1 MIVQVTD
8 FTGKYELHTGMYA
21 QGNIQAYIDKYEVRY
36 LRQLLGVELCN
47 DFIADLNIQ
56 NVPKSPNFLD
66 IYNPFAY
73 DSGYNFYLFNG
84 LYEGTGQLLSD
95 GIKEMLLGFIY
106 FEYAKDLVNQMT
118 PFGNVKPKSENSD
131 VANTLFSMMYARY
144 NEAITTYRAIQ
155 HYVMMNNPKLGQ
167 LIGFFNAGIGTGYV
181 DGVYDLL
188 GGTGSGAKVFVL
200 AKGIGAANIITLVNG
215 GSNYVDGTYSV
226 TGGTGGGLQVEITT
240 LAGVVVSVAVDSQ
253 NEGLGYTNGDLITIN
268 SGDANATFTIDAVFN
283 GEIYF
288 YGQVIEQGFGYSI
301 NDVLTLDGGNLDAQ
315 INVDYVG
322 IGEYRKFK
330 GIKKSTAYWL

>member
-155 HYVMMNNPKLGQ
+155 HYVRMNNPVSGQ
-167 LIGFFNAGIGTGYV
+167 LLTYTGTGQVGTGYTA
-181 DGVYDLL
+181 GVVDLL
-188 GGTGSGAKVFVL
+188 GGTGSGGKLTITAKEV
-200 AKGIGAANIITLVNG
+200 GAARTITLTNG
-215 GSNYVDGTYSV
+215 GSGYLNGQYGVI
-226 TGGTGGGLQVEITT
+226 GGTGFNLFVNITAV
-240 LAGVVVSVAVDSQ
+240 LGSVVTVTIDNQ
-253 NEGLGYTNGDLITIN
+253 LEGAGYTIGDVLTID
-268 SGDANATFTIDAVFN
+268 SGNQDATFTIDDVW
-283 GEIYF
+283 I
-288 YGQVIEQGFGYSI
+288 GQVFTSTLNQSGTGYSVGDI
-301 NDVLTLDGGNLDAQ
+301 LTMDGGNQDSL
-315 INVDYVG
+315 IEVLTVG
-322 IGEYRKFK
+322 GGDYRKFK

>member
-56 NVPKSPNFLD
+56 SIPRSANFLD

-84 LYEGTGQLLSD
+84 IYEGTGQLLSD

-155 HYVMMNNPKLGQ
+155 HYVMMNNPIGGEIISIVNQ
-167 LIGFFNAGIGTGYV
+167 LQAGLNYTTGAYP
-181 DGVYDLL
+181 LL
-188 GGTGSGAKVFVL
+188 GGTGSGATVNVI
-200 AKGIGAANIITLVNG
+200 AKEIGAARTISLIG
-215 GSNYVDGTYSV
+215 
-226 TGGTGGGLQVEITT
+226 GGTGYVSGTFPVIGGTGFGLSVNI
-240 LAGVVVSVAVDSQ
+240 LANAGVVVSVQINGQ
-253 NEGLGYTNGDLITIN
+253 NEGISYTIG
-268 SGDANATFTIDAVFN
+268 
-283 GEIYF
+283 
-288 YGQVIEQGFGYSI
+288 
-301 NDVLTLDGGNLDAQ
+301 DVLTIDSGNQDATISIDDVWQGQ
-315 INVDYVG
+315 ILSVTMINRGQGYTLNDLLAIDNGNQLALVRASYVG
-322 IGEYRKFK
+322 VGNYRKFK

>member
-47 DFIADLNIQ
+47 DFIADLDNQNI
-56 NVPKSPNFLD
+56 PRSANFLD

-155 HYVMMNNPKLGQ
+155 HYVMMNNPATGQ
-167 LIGFFNAGIGTGYV
+167 LLQVNITNGGGNYTTQNDVSTSTNGAGTGAKFDIV
-181 DGVYDLL
+181 D
-188 GGTGSGAKVFVL
+188 
-200 AKGIGAANIITLVNG
+200 
-215 GSNYVDGTYSV
+215 
-226 TGGTGGGLQVEITT
+226 
-240 LAGVVVSVAVDSQ
+240 LAGVVDEVTIA
-253 NEGLGYTNGDLITIN
+253 EAGKGYKVG
-268 SGDANATFTIDAVFN
+268 
-283 GEIYF
+283 
-288 YGQVIEQGFGYSI
+288 
-301 NDVLTLDGGNLDAQ
+301 DVLTLLAGDADATLEA
-315 INVDYVG
+315 VYVG
-322 IGEYRKFK
+322 LGDYRKFK